1 MLPPTQLS
9 LGQQDLPSLRAT
21 LRRAGV
27 RHNDY
32 ASALFRQVN
41 VGPPA
46 EVRVVVRTV
55 AELGFSDGAELGQV
69 MRALPAQQLAPCPL
83 EVALLLRLAWRDRT
97 IFPRV
102 TVLSPRPTPA
112 EDAPRGWYL
121 RDDAEGCWLR
131 AYVASEDWRAPPE
144 ERLAVLWEA
153 P

>member
-1 MLPPTQLS
+1 MLPPAHLS
-9 LGQQDLPSLRAT
+9 LGQQDLPSLRTA
-21 LRRAGV
+21 LRHAGV

-32 ASALFRQVN
+32 ASALFHQVSA
-41 VGPPA
+41 GPPA

-55 AELGFSDGAELGQV
+55 GELGFSDGAELGQV

-83 EVALLLRLAWRDRT
+83 EVALLLRLAWRDRP
-97 IFPRV
+97 ISPRV

-131 AYVASEDWRAPPE
+131 AYVASDDWRAPTE